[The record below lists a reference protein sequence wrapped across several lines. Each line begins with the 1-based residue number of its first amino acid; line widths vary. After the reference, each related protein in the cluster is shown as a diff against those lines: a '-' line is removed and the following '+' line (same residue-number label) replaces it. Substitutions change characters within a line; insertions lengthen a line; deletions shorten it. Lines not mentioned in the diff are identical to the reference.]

1 MKRTLGTLLLAA
13 FLLVTGC
20 ARLPFAVTE
29 PVPMPADMTAA
40 ELSVRTWT
48 AVPQTLRMRQ
58 SGLFEFRGRRV
69 PLVGFMVLDNAAATA
84 RLVGMND
91 LGVKFFDLE
100 VGKKGVR
107 EHFVLP
113 ELAKYPGFAEAVASS
128 VRRIFLTPRPAR
140 EDALEIDPQEARL
153 VRREAGR
160 NLTFVFGGSG
170 PEWLETRAAGEK
182 EEWRLRFFEY
192 RCDNGL
198 TYPAGIVL
206 DDEKAGYR
214 LTLWLE
220 SVKGSEDG
228 N

>member
-1 MKRTLGTLLLAA
+1 MNRTLGTLLLAA
-13 FLLVTGC
+13 FLLATGC

-29 PVPMPADMTAA
+29 PVPMPPEITAA
-40 ELSVRTWT
+40 ELSALTWT
-48 AVPQTLRMRQ
+48 AVPHTLRMRQ
-58 SGLFEFRGRRV
+58 SGLFEFRGRKV
-69 PLVGFMVLDNAAATA
+69 PLVGFMVLDNTAATA

-100 VGKKGVR
+100 VGEKGVR

-128 VRRIFLTPRPAR
+128 VRRIFLTPRPSR
-140 EDALEIDPQEARL
+140 EDGLEIDPQEARL

-182 EEWRLRFFEY
+182 EEWRVRFFQY
-192 RCDNGL
+192 RRENGL
-198 TYPAGIVL
+198 TFPAGIVL

-214 LTLWLE
+214 LILWIE
-220 SVKGSEDG
+220 SVKRSDDG